1 MTTDLLA
8 AIRWW
13 AALTI
18 LGLAAL
24 PLMYTLLRRLPDRGY
39 AFLRPAGLLLVGWVY
54 WLAGTL
60 GFAGNDGGGVVL
72 ALLVVAALSWL
83 AWRRRPNTDPPLRD
97 WLRDNRTTVIA
108 TELAFA
114 AVFAL
119 WVWVRMQNPAI
130 SATEKPMEFAFL
142 NGVGRSAT
150 FPPLDPWL
158 SGFGISYY
166 YFGYVMVSLL
176 GRLAF
181 VAEPVAFNL
190 AIAWLVAGTATGAFG
205 IVVNLISLRRI
216 TNDDSCRPTKLR
228 ITNED
233 GGRRSAVGGRAITRA
248 AMLWGILAAL
258 AIPIAGNMQMG
269 LELLHGNGAG
279 SPALWA
285 WLDVRDIDGP
295 AETTEP
301 ARYETS
307 AWWWWRTSRVIHEY
321 HLSGRAE
328 EGLEPIVE
336 IPAFSFILG
345 DMHPHVLALPFAFL
359 SMAVA
364 LAWLLEI
371 RNTKYEIRDTEV
383 KRRSSLVS
391 RISYLVSGKVGVP
404 LSLWLFTALVLGGL
418 SFLNTWDVA
427 IHLFL
432 VAGAFF
438 LGHWYRAGTTRGLW
452 GRSALVGVALAAAA
466 VVLYLPF
473 YLGFRSQA
481 GAPFILPFLMRPTRL
496 AQFLIIFGLPLL
508 AITVWLV
515 VMAARQRFRHWRTG
529 VGIATMLA
537 LGLLAIMLLWT
548 WLLAASPEFGRVSGV
563 AQELGLS
570 LPPRPDGAIEPV
582 WGAQVVAALLPSLFA
597 ARLAS
602 PWLVLYL
609 GGLLALVVMVLRE
622 KVGEENPQISQTEEE
637 ENPQISQI
645 SQIEEE
651 EDGDALNSSLVVR
664 HSSLATPFAL
674 LLILTG
680 VLLTL
685 GPEFVYLR
693 DNFGVRLNTT
703 FKFYYQAWAMFG
715 VAAVFG
721 LEYLWAARRRS
732 AAARATALITAGAYV
747 TLLAVALLFPVY
759 AARSRAA
766 EYRGPARAADGSP
779 LERQPATLDGL
790 AWLARYNPAEH
801 EAIMWLR
808 QQAEAAGGPPPV
820 VLEAV
825 GGQYSGYGRV
835 SANTGLPT
843 VLGWPGHELQWRGSD
858 HAEPGR
864 REPIVTQI
872 YTATD
877 LSLAGALLDQFNVRY
892 IYVGDLEREKYG
904 PVGLEKFGEAL
915 DVAFANDRVTIYR
928 WQPPTMAAGR

>member
-1 MTTDLLA
+1 MTTDILS

-24 PLMYTLLRRLPDRGY
+24 PLVYSLLRRLPDRGY

-97 WLRDNRTTVIA
+97 WLRDNRNTVIA
-108 TELAFA
+108 TELVFA

-181 VAEPVAFNL
+181 VAEPQAFNL

-228 ITNED
+228 ITNEE
-233 GGRRSAVGGRAITRA
+233 RALHSPLVIRNSS
-248 AMLWGILAAL
+248 LILGLLAAL

-307 AWWWWRTSRVIHEY
+307 GWWWWRTSRVIHEY

-371 RNTKYEIRDTEV
+371 TNYELRITNSEA
-383 KRRSSLVS
+383 RSSLVS

-496 AQFLIIFGLPLL
+496 VQFLIIFGLPLL

-529 VGIATMLA
+529 VGIAAMLV
-537 LGLLAIMLLWT
+537 LGLLAVMLLWT
-548 WLLAASPEFGRVSGV
+548 WLLATSPEFGRVAGV
-563 AQELGLS
+563 AQELGLT
-570 LPPRPDGAIEPV
+570 LPPRPDGAIEPA

-602 PWLVLYL
+602 PWLALYL

-637 ENPQISQI
+637 NPQISQI

-651 EDGDALNSSLVVR
+651 GEDDGDAR
-664 HSSLATPFAL
+664 HSPLTTDHRPLTTDHRPLATVFAL
-674 LLILTG
+674 LLVLTG

-721 LEYLWAARRRS
+721 LEYLWATRRRS

-747 TLLAVALLFPVY
+747 ALLAVALLFPVY

-766 EYRGPARAADGSP
+766 EYRGPARATDGSP

-808 QQAEAAGGPPPV
+808 QQAEAVDGPPPV

-864 REPIVTQI
+864 REPLVGQI

-877 LSLAGALLDQFNVRY
+877 LSLAGALLDRFNVRY

-915 DVAFANDRVTIYR
+915 DVAFA
-928 WQPPTMAAGR
+928 